1 MEKLHY
7 YGTKLLKIL
16 HHDNGHYEK
25 DEPVAME
32 YGVREGEEFTHC
44 YVIPLTRDLHKK
56 KHCLLWK
63 HGNMYTMAILILKF
77 QTCMM
82 LTQTMTWILIK
93 L

>member
-1 MEKLHY
+1 M
-7 YGTKLLKIL
+7 TMSII
-16 HHDNGHYEK
+16 HYEK

-44 YVIPLTRDLHKK
+44 YVIPLTRDFTQEETLFIVEA
-56 KHCLLWK
+56 WQYVYN
-63 HGNMYTMAILILKF
+63 GDFDIEI